1 MRIPVRIM
9 WSLVAALFLTACS
22 ITPPPDPTA
31 LPVEAP
37 AAPTNASPSP
47 VADASP
53 SPIANASPSP
63 TANASPSPT
72 ANASPSPTANV
83 PPELLALAKQD
94 LNRRTGVPLAAIR
107 LVSAQAVKWP
117 DSCLGIAAPG
127 IRCKKVIVP
136 GYRLVLAAGG
146 RQYTYHTNAPP
157 DWWGGKQ
164 VLYVG

>member
-1 MRIPVRIM
+1 MCIPVRIM

-37 AAPTNASPSP
+37 AAPTNASS
-47 VADASP
+47 
-53 SPIANASPSP
+53 SP
-63 TANASPSPT
+63 TANASPSPI
-72 ANASPSPTANV
+72 ANA

-127 IRCKKVIVP
+127 IRCAKVIVP

>member
-1 MRIPVRIM
+1 MRMPVRII
-9 WSLVAALFLTACS
+9 WSLLAAALLLTACS
-22 ITPPPDPTA
+22 TTPPPDPTA
-31 LPVEAP
+31 LPVGLP
-37 AAPTNASPSP
+37 AAPTN
-47 VADASP
+47 ASP

-63 TANASPSPT
+63 TANT
-72 ANASPSPTANV
+72 

-107 LVSAQAVKWP
+107 LVSAKAVKWP

>member
-37 AAPTNASPSP
+37 AAPTNASS
-47 VADASP
+47 
-53 SPIANASPSP
+53 SP
-63 TANASPSPT
+63 TANASPSPI
-72 ANASPSPTANV
+72 ANA

-107 LVSAQAVKWP
+107 LVSSQAVKWP

-127 IRCKKVIVP
+127 IRCAKVIVP

-157 DWWGGKQ
+157 DWLGGKQ

>member
-37 AAPTNASPSP
+37 AAPTNASS
-47 VADASP
+47 
-53 SPIANASPSP
+53 SP

-72 ANASPSPTANV
+72 ANASPSPIANA

-127 IRCKKVIVP
+127 IRCAKVIVP

>member
-31 LPVEAP
+31 LRWKRPLP
-37 AAPTNASPSP
+37 QPTRPHRLSPTRP
-47 VADASP
+47 HPHRQRV
-53 SPIANASPSP
+53 PIANA
-63 TANASPSPT
+63 
-72 ANASPSPTANV
+72 

-127 IRCKKVIVP
+127 IRCAKVIVP

-164 VLYVG
+164 VLYVGY